1 MEAGGRLHDRATDRA
16 SGVVDENVDVAK
28 VAQDLGA
35 AFVDRFQIGQIARVD
50 MRFAAGLFENVARLF
65 ELLAGTG
72 DENDPVAGSLP
83 LLVDDKANAARRAGE
98 HRNLYGYP
106 LTPPPRPPGVSPKRQ
121 EKP

>member
-65 ELLAGTG
+65 ELLAGKG
-72 DENDPVAGSLP
+72 VENDTGAGSRP
-83 LLVDDKANAARRAGE
+83 LLGDYKANAAR
-98 HRNLYGYP
+98 
-106 LTPPPRPPGVSPKRQ
+106 PPGHERDLAGYALQRADLKTRVRGRVCQ
-121 EKP
+121 YV

>member
-50 MRFAAGLFENVARLF
+50 MRFAAGLFENVARRF
-65 ELLAGTG
+65 ELLAGRG
-72 DENDPVAGSLP
+72 DENEP
-83 LLVDDKANAARRAGE
+83 RAG
-98 HRNLYGYP
+98 RDRKGVVKGRGGAVRDTYGGG
-106 LTPPPRPPGVSPKRQ
+106 RIN
-121 EKP
+121 

>member
-72 DENDPVAGSLP
+72 DENDPGAGSRQ
-83 LLVDDKANAARRAGE
+83 LLGDDKANAARRAGDDRDLAGRSE
-98 HRNLYGYP
+98 E
-106 LTPPPRPPGVSPKRQ
+106 RPGGKECVSTG
-121 EKP
+121 